1 MKPAKFYQIKG
12 LHMKTESD
20 GKATA
25 YYDFPEGAKTIHDL
39 IKHRGMSFE
48 QGEIFLA
55 AYNLGHASDVDDNYD
70 LPEGAETLND
80 LIEHR
85 EMSFGQ
91 GNIFKAAYRLGKKVG
106 IDDIYD
112 LNKIIYY
119 ANRLLEMKGK

>member
-1 MKPAKFYQIKG
+1 V
-12 LHMKTESD
+12 KTKSD

-25 YYDFPEGAKTIHDL
+25 YYDFPKGVKTVHDL

-48 QGEIFLA
+48 QGAIFLA
-55 AYNLGHASDVDDNYD
+55 AYNLGHASDVNDNYD

-80 LIEHR
+80 LIEYR

-106 IDDIYD
+106 IDDTYD

-119 ANRLLEMKGK
+119 AERMLANKKGS

>member
-1 MKPAKFYQIKG
+1 
-12 LHMKTESD
+12 MKTESD

-25 YYDFPEGAKTIHDL
+25 YYDFPEGAKTVHDL

-55 AYNLGHASDVDDNYD
+55 AYNVGRGIGCWFDDNYD

-80 LIEHR
+80 LIEYR